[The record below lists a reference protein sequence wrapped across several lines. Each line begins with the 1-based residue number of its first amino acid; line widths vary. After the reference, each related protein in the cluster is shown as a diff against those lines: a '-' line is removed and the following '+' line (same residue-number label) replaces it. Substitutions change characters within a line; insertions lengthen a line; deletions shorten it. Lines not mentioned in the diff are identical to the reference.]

1 MPHLRLRPRPP
12 RPWRRPRTPAGRRLA
27 ALAALLVAALVLAAC
42 QRDLAAA
49 PVAAWT
55 EADLAAVFDL
65 AELGRDLSAAPD
77 GEGLLLDGKL
87 LSADLLA
94 RFPHLSM
101 GRTHNLLRL
110 GDDTLAAMAPDV
122 AAFLV
127 RAAPG
132 ELRARLAEHG
142 LTPGDVRAAWNGAGV
157 LDLAA
162 VRAVA
167 ARLDAAGGRVAA
179 SGRGPGARLLADL
192 GVAW

>member
-1 MPHLRLRPRPP
+1 MRHLRLRSCPP
-12 RPWRRPRTPAGRRLA
+12 RRPRRPLVPAVRRLA
-27 ALAALLVAALVLAAC
+27 VLATPLVAAIVLAAC
-42 QRDLAAA
+42 QRDLAAV

-55 EADLAAVFDL
+55 DADLAAVFDL
-65 AELGRDLSAAPD
+65 AELGHDLSADPD

-87 LSADLLA
+87 LAADLLV

-110 GDDTLAAMAPDV
+110 ADDVLAAMAPGV
-122 AAFLV
+122 ASFLV

-132 ELRARLAEHG
+132 ELRSHLAEHG
-142 LTPGDVRAAWNGAGV
+142 LVPADVRAAWNAAGT

-167 ARLDAAGGRVAA
+167 ARLDAAAGRMAA
-179 SGRGPGARLLADL
+179 SGQGPGARLLADL
-192 GVAW
+192 GVAR